1 MTLLESALGCI
12 EFPAHDEPSA
22 RRILQRAQGA
32 LQKWPEGFAGFSAT
46 IRCREGQE
54 EAVGDVRVFAGGR
67 VDLRLDHAGLGD
79 WARASLG
86 AISLART
93 PRFFKDGD
101 GAFPIAFG
109 PDDGH
114 QLGRGVRVR
123 LGGNAWRSY
132 RIDPKGRIRHE
143 ENAAPTRRVTATY
156 DGFFRTCPGR
166 VLPARCQIL
175 EWDVVG
181 QRVSET
187 AEIED
192 AYECRSHVWLPVS
205 HRAIVT
211 QTLIGRERVLEL
223 SRHVLL

>member
-1 MTLLESALGCI
+1 MTLLRPGLESMEPLAQ
-12 EFPAHDEPSA
+12 DELSA
-22 RRILQRAQGA
+22 RRVLQRAQGA
-32 LQKWPEGFAGFSAT
+32 LQKWPEGFAGFSAA

-67 VDLRLDHAGLGD
+67 VDLGLGHARLSD

-109 PDDGH
+109 PADGH

-123 LGGNAWRSY
+123 LGGDAWRAY
-132 RIDPKGRIRHE
+132 RIDAKGRIRQE
-143 ENAAPTRRVTATY
+143 ESAAPTKRVTATY

-166 VLPARCQIL
+166 VLPACSQIF
-175 EWDVVG
+175 EWDVVT
-181 QRVSET
+181 QRVTET
-187 AEIED
+187 AAIED
-192 AYECRSHVWLPVS
+192 AYERRNHVWLPVGR
-205 HRAIVT
+205 RAIVT
-211 QTLIGRERVLEL
+211 QDLVRRELVFEL
-223 SRHVLL
+223 SRHILL